1 MSAPKRD
8 ACTFVTRN
16 PSGSSRINR
25 NPLANFEETL
35 PRIPL
40 QKFEPV
46 SKVVDGEVI
55 GAQPFGEFAPSEGR
69 RDGCWQQCAGRIR
82 GHRCRTAVV
91 AQVVDEN
98 ASTPD
103 TLRNGGDI
111 AVGAVSRHRLR
122 ERGGERFRFVPTD
135 QWLDRNH
142 DMEPLAARCLDEAF
156 QTASLKPVAKL
167 FCRLN
172 NPRDWAARPS
182 SAESNSRMRSH
193 RVAKH
198 RRGTARL
205 AEPVRAATVSQ
216 VLIAGPSLEKES
228 LRRALRNC
236 SDYNTRREC
245 SGDVIGTVFDVFAEL
260 GVKDSPVFGIKCAT
274 INGRSLKSAI
284 AACCTVGKPHNI
296 TNQRSQILKGTF
308 PF

>member
-1 MSAPKRD
+1 LVLIHLWVVRFRSTMSAPKRD

-98 ASTPD
+98 ASTAN

-111 AVGAVSRHRLR
+111 AVGPVSRHRLR
-122 ERGGERFRFVPTD
+122 DRGGERFRPN
-135 QWLDRNH
+135 R
-142 DMEPLAARCLDEAF
+142 P
-156 QTASLKPVAKL
+156 
-167 FCRLN
+167 
-172 NPRDWAARPS
+172 AARP
-182 SAESNSRMRSH
+182 EP
-193 RVAKH
+193 
-198 RRGTARL
+198 RRGAPLLPDVLTKLFRL
-205 AEPVRAATVSQ
+205 Q
-216 VLIAGPSLEKES
+216 VLTCSSLAASMTASQGASSPGSRSKISAGRVPSNWSARQPQGCGLVFVRPAGRLL
-228 LRRALRNC
+228 LRR
-236 SDYNTRREC
+236 
-245 SGDVIGTVFDVFAEL
+245 
-260 GVKDSPVFGIKCAT
+260 
-274 INGRSLKSAI
+274 
-284 AACCTVGKPHNI
+284 
-296 TNQRSQILKGTF
+296 
-308 PF
+308 